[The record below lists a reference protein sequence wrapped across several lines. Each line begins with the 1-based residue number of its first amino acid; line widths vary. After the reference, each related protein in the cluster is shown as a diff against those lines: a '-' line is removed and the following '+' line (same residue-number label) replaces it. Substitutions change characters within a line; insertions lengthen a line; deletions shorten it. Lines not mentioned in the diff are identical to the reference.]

1 MSQRDPLLIGQG
13 LRKVYGNRTVLEVD
27 HLELFRGE
35 LLAVFGPNGAGKS
48 TLLRTLAMLEK
59 LTAGRVEFHGK
70 SGKMGEQALRMASA
84 VVFQKSHFWND
95 TVEYN
100 IGIGLRLRGI
110 SRITSQERIYS
121 ICDQLAISDVRT
133 AHMSEV
139 SGGEAQRVALARALV
154 LDPEVLFLDEPTS
167 NLDTDAKLDLRTD
180 LERVARERAASIFLI
195 THDRTEAF
203 HMADRVGVMRK
214 GHLVQLGTPTDIYE
228 NPTDVYTA
236 RVTGAEF
243 TLAGIAK
250 ATEEKMVRV
259 DVDGTSFLALGEAKV
274 GQPVKL
280 VYRPEDLV
288 LGPPS
293 SPHRELSTRNLVYA
307 TITDRRD
314 LGGLVRLRMQGPP
327 ELVALVTRDAARELS
342 VEVGTRVAVRIKATA
357 LHAFPTASDRNI
369 WR

>member
-1 MSQRDPLLIGQG
+1 
-13 LRKVYGNRTVLEVD
+13 
-27 HLELFRGE
+27 
-35 LLAVFGPNGAGKS
+35 
-48 TLLRTLAMLEK
+48 
-59 LTAGRVEFHGK
+59 
-70 SGKMGEQALRMASA
+70 
-84 VVFQKSHFWND
+84 
-95 TVEYN
+95 
-100 IGIGLRLRGI
+100 
-110 SRITSQERIYS
+110 
-121 ICDQLAISDVRT
+121 
-133 AHMSEV
+133 MSEV

-214 GHLVQLGTPTDIYE
+214 GHLVQLGTPTDIYD

-243 TLAGIAK
+243 TLAGITK
-250 ATEEKMVRV
+250 ATEERMVRV
-259 DVDGTSFLALGEAKV
+259 DVGGATFLALGEAQV

-369 WR
+369 